1 MIRAMIFDLDGT
13 LVQTEK
19 LKALSYA
26 QAALELCPGDVSED
40 EVVAAFADVVGRSRR
55 EVAVFL
61 MQRFGLGDAARALIP
76 EFKVSTPW
84 QAFVQLRVR
93 HYAAMLDD
101 PEVLRR
107 NQWPHNVALLQE
119 AQRTGCKTGLATM
132 SACAQV
138 GAVLET
144 LDLADAFDFVA
155 SRDDVEHGKPDP
167 EIYQLVAHQLAMPAG
182 QCLVIE
188 DSPSGV
194 KAALAA
200 GMWCIVVTTPLTR
213 SAIHSERLIED
224 RWIVDDPGTL
234 MDVVRRMVTER
245 AAN

>member
-1 MIRAMIFDLDGT
+1 
-13 LVQTEK
+13 
-19 LKALSYA
+19 
-26 QAALELCPGDVSED
+26 
-40 EVVAAFADVVGRSRR
+40 
-55 EVAVFL
+55 

-93 HYAAMLDD
+93 YYTAMLDD

-107 NQWPHNVALLQE
+107 NQWPHNVELLKE
-119 AQRTGCKTGLATM
+119 AQSTGCKTGLATM
-132 SACAQV
+132 STCAQTHV
-138 GAVLET
+138 VLEA
-144 LDLADAFDFVA
+144 LGLADAFDFVA
-155 SRDDVEHGKPDP
+155 SQDDVEHGKPDP